1 MLSTSSAAGDFSRT
15 PRAGGG
21 SRAVLALDG
30 VVEGLVP
37 AVEQHLAE
45 GGGDDQR
52 QDAEAHPEEQ
62 ASHRRAEE
70 GPPHHHQ
77 LLAKIRIA
85 GRDAARRG
93 RLALARARSTSAA
106 APIRSNLIRHSQTSR
121 ARRRHPCAWQVCRTD
136 GNVGI
141 RAGATRRGKPSWSPS
156 SLPASVRVSR
166 RRRTGACMTAMTSVP
181 ASSTS
186 AAAPASMACSRLP
199 QLSAPPLSSSTAL
212 FVEVFEE
219 SAEDGSEVNKVVVPV
234 IYGRASCLAISA
246 FACMS

>member
-1 MLSTSSAAGDFSRT
+1 MPGVLVQPLVGVDAELARLLQLQRAARPHPLVEQVAHQPLAQLDVQIAVQPALRDVEHQQRAGD
-15 PRAGGG
+15 PAEHHELVQEVGH
-21 SRAVLALDG
+21 VLALDG

-45 GGGDDQR
+45 GGRHDQR

-141 RAGATRRGKPSWSPS
+141 RAGATRRGKPVH
-156 SLPASVRVSR
+156 LDKDA
-166 RRRTGACMTAMTSVP
+166 
-181 ASSTS
+181 
-186 AAAPASMACSRLP
+186 
-199 QLSAPPLSSSTAL
+199 
-212 FVEVFEE
+212 
-219 SAEDGSEVNKVVVPV
+219 K
-234 IYGRASCLAISA
+234 
-246 FACMS
+246 